1 MDERGGLWGG
11 RGLPQEEEDLRQDP
25 DRWGDHAWR
34 AQGQEAWQRQEEEAL
49 TVALPNPSASGEQE
63 EEHQKG
69 VCDLISF
76 KQMTNDVLL

>member
-1 MDERGGLWGG
+1 MDERGGLWGR

-34 AQGQEAWQRQEEEAL
+34 AQGQEARQRQEEEAL
-49 TVALPNPSASGEQE
+49 TVALPHPSASGEQE
-63 EEHQKG
+63 EEHQKR

-76 KQMTNDVLL
+76 KQMTNDALL